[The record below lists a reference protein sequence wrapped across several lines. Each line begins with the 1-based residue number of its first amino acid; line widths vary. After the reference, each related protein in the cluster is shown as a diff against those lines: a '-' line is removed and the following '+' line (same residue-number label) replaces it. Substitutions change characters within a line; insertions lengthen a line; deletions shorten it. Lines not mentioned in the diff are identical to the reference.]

1 MSFKKSA
8 CTNDIYIS
16 SQETIDNSD
25 DDSRSG
31 TGNDLET
38 QVCPSTA
45 HRPQRHAPTNH
56 RMQNNRFH
64 LSQETNMTE
73 HSAVTTETFLEDN
86 ALSSNQKKRKL
97 QGLYYGTSYKPE
109 DKYEILKVR
118 NIVRESI
125 FKHVKFCRGEGSSSN
140 EKSGRKAVEKNAFG
154 RRHDTPDITLRSG
167 YAHEILKL
175 SGNGEDKKSLT
186 QRALWWKTY
195 NIYVLQEIRQV
206 RSSKNFSLKKSCIEG
221 MCTFYALI
229 FICFY
234 IFDTTNICLVILTG
248 SAEVSATS
256 RLKKFQDT
264 SDRDNQEGLIDW
276 NQMLAKLMRIVG
288 KEEFIDLR
296 LNEDTDLFRTFLEF
310 CLIHFVSSTSW
321 RWKAYNVPISEIFT
335 PSDEAM
341 AMLLL
346 ENSIEDLRLI
356 SRRKEKILRRQSRS
370 KYTKVEL
377 GSPEKFQGWHNKGI
391 RRYNQLF
398 KAVSE
403 YRKRRESK
411 DLEETL
417 QQEFAVLCGK
427 SGTGTGDGEEID
439 DDYDGDDNS
448 TCTEA
453 IDGFVGE
460 LPQIPIQDIETDQTN
475 DYTVEEIP
483 MPPLNANQHDEYAA
497 NDSQTTLGNGPA
509 LSY

>member
-1 MSFKKSA
+1 
-8 CTNDIYIS
+8 
-16 SQETIDNSD
+16 
-25 DDSRSG
+25 
-31 TGNDLET
+31 
-38 QVCPSTA
+38 
-45 HRPQRHAPTNH
+45 
-56 RMQNNRFH
+56 
-64 LSQETNMTE
+64 
-73 HSAVTTETFLEDN
+73 
-86 ALSSNQKKRKL
+86 
-97 QGLYYGTSYKPE
+97 
-109 DKYEILKVR
+109 
-118 NIVRESI
+118 
-125 FKHVKFCRGEGSSSN
+125 
-140 EKSGRKAVEKNAFG
+140 
-154 RRHDTPDITLRSG
+154 
-167 YAHEILKL
+167 
-175 SGNGEDKKSLT
+175 
-186 QRALWWKTY
+186 
-195 NIYVLQEIRQV
+195 
-206 RSSKNFSLKKSCIEG
+206 

-264 SDRDNQEGLIDW
+264 SDRDNQEDLIDW
-276 NQMLAKLMRIVG
+276 NQMLTKLMRIVG

-398 KAVSE
+398 RAVSE

-411 DLEETL
+411 DLEEAL

-427 SGTGTGDGEEID
+427 SGTCTGDG
-439 DDYDGDDNS
+439 
-448 TCTEA
+448 
-453 IDGFVGE
+453 
-460 LPQIPIQDIETDQTN
+460 
-475 DYTVEEIP
+475 
-483 MPPLNANQHDEYAA
+483 
-497 NDSQTTLGNGPA
+497 
-509 LSY
+509 